1 MKDLEFQLKLNN
13 KNKVQE
19 RDLFVNFIYNLLPEK
34 YSDIDYSVSDDF
46 QTNDSSIF
54 YLKFKKIIDVFR
66 VGFMFGSYIEN
77 EKNKNRKIRR
87 AGKNESSRID
97 PFIEYLRC
105 LGYSIK
111 SEAGI
116 FLITH
121 EEKSSFLL
129 GEYNTG
135 LIFQCNFRTTDYAK
149 SNRDEYLSFINTL
162 NVNSDVA
169 KFYDNENHMSCIFW
183 FPNLFDKKYFGHFI
197 DLWEEDIS
205 ISITKTE
212 IYDKFL
218 LTE

>member
-1 MKDLEFQLKLNN
+1 MTDLEFQLKLNN
-13 KNKVQE
+13 KNKVKE

-34 YSDIDYSVSDDF
+34 YPDIDYSVSDDF
-46 QTNDSSIF
+46 QTSDSSIF
-54 YLKFKKIIDVFR
+54 FLKFKKIIDVFR
-66 VGFMFGSYIEN
+66 VGFMFGSFIEN
-77 EKNKNRKIRR
+77 EINKKRKIRKE
-87 AGKNESSRID
+87 GKNESGRID
-97 PFIEYLRC
+97 PFIEYLRF

-111 SEAGI
+111 SKAGI

-121 EEKSSFLL
+121 PEKSSFLL
-129 GEYNTG
+129 GEYSAG
-135 LIFQCNFRTTDYAK
+135 LIFQCNFRTTKYSKA
-149 SNRDEYLSFINTL
+149 SRNEYLEFINYL

-169 KFYDNENHMSCIFW
+169 KFYDSEDCMSCIFW

-205 ISITKTE
+205 VSITKND